1 MRRSGQPV
9 AAHSD
14 EARAVQERMVESS
27 SARGGSVEV
36 LGRRVE
42 LIETGEGPVVL
53 FLHGSGTSSLSLLPL
68 MDQLEDVR
76 AIAADRPGFGLSD
89 TARVPRERFRD
100 SAVEFVDELARSL
113 ELETFALAGNSMG
126 GTWAIWYALAHPDRV
141 RRLVLLGSAPLLP
154 GTRAPAPLRV
164 SATPVI
170 GDVLPRLVKPN
181 AKMVVRLLS
190 SVGEKDTIVRYPDL
204 IEAVVAAGRDPVAS
218 ASNLA
223 ELRAAISARGF
234 RSAARLSPDELRQVE
249 VPTLLIWG
257 DDDPV
262 GSVEVAR
269 ETARHIPEARL
280 EVLPGGHVPYLGNPL
295 RAAELLAEFVR

>member
-1 MRRSGQPV
+1 M
-9 AAHSD
+9 D
-14 EARAVQERMVESS
+14 SS

-36 LGRRVE
+36 LGHRVE

-53 FLHGSGTSSLSLLPL
+53 LLHGSGTSSLSLLPL

-89 TARVPRERFRD
+89 PARVPRERFRD
-100 SAVEFVDELARSL
+100 SAVEFVDQLARSL
-113 ELETFALAGNSMG
+113 ELDTFALAGNSMG

-190 SVGEKDTIVRYPDL
+190 SLGEKDTIVRYPDL
-204 IEAVVAAGRDPVAS
+204 IEAVAAAGRDPVAS
-218 ASNLA
+218 AANLS
-223 ELRAAISARGF
+223 ELRAAISPRGF
-234 RSAARLSPDELRQVE
+234 RTAARLRPDELRQIG

-257 DDDPV
+257 DEDPV

-269 ETARHIPEARL
+269 EAARHIPEARL

-295 RAAELLAEFVR
+295 RAAELLSEFVR